1 MIAIFKREIKNY
13 LKRPLFW
20 VGILLVIYG
29 VFNTTS
35 PYLMTHYLG
44 QGEKIVNDYPDTV
57 RLGDVYEG
65 YIPANPEKHR
75 EIWSGQIKQAL
86 IDELEMSDLEAQ
98 SVMSELVDM
107 ELEEAFVYLEEKY
120 DWYSARY
127 MYEDSAYYKGTSEEI
142 NAYLNEKMKNKTFSF
157 YYSRKFADFAGLFMC
172 FFATIMLA
180 VLFLQDTKKHTYE
193 LLHTKPITAGKYV
206 LGKVSAG
213 FAICLIALTII
224 NLLFWALCVIY
235 TKDSGFEVRFWDF
248 IVSTVLYILPNML
261 MIVSVYTL
269 ISLLFK
275 NPLPGVPLLILYMVY
290 SNMGG
295 RNAEGVY
302 GYWGRPFAIMVRFP
316 DQLFDTTPPPMAF
329 LNQSLLILAWGSI
342 LCDNL
347 NRFSCSCVNSHSFFL
362 LFFSWFRYLLPC
374 CPYSN
379 ASSKTKRIF
388 FFAKFL
394 SCFISLKAFSNTSRF
409 LIRSS
414 RLSQVISCVRPVS
427 SSGAVM

>member
-302 GYWGRPFAIMVRFP
+302 GYWGRPFATMVRFP

-329 LNQSLLILAWGSI
+329 LNQSLLILASVVIILISI
-342 LCDNL
+342 QI
-347 NRFSCSCVNSHSFFL
+347 
-362 LFFSWFRYLLPC
+362 W
-374 CPYSN
+374 
-379 ASSKTKRIF
+379 KR
-388 FFAKFL
+388 
-394 SCFISLKAFSNTSRF
+394 R
-409 LIRSS
+409 R
-414 RLSQVISCVRPVS
+414 
-427 SSGAVM
+427 M

>member
-1 MIAIFKREIKNY
+1 MMSITRKGDKRMIAIFKREIKNY

-248 IVSTVLYILPNML
+248 IVSTVLYILPNTQMGFVV
-261 MIVSVYTL
+261 I
-269 ISLLFK
+269 
-275 NPLPGVPLLILYMVY
+275 PG
-290 SNMGG
+290 SK
-295 RNAEGVY
+295 NAEHIKDNMDIFD
-302 GYWGRPFAIMVRFP
+302 FALTDEEMEQIAKLDKNERYYHRT
-316 DQLFDTTPPPMAF
+316 DEQLV
-329 LNQSLLILAWGSI
+329 Q
-342 LCDNL
+342 
-347 NRFSCSCVNSHSFFL
+347 
-362 LFFSWFRYLLPC
+362 
-374 CPYSN
+374 
-379 ASSKTKRIF
+379 
-388 FFAKFL
+388 FANWKPEFE
-394 SCFISLKAFSNTSRF
+394 K
-409 LIRSS
+409 
-414 RLSQVISCVRPVS
+414 
-427 SSGAVM
+427 